1 METESPDRAAD
12 WHELRESDHVNA
24 WDEFNHGTTIHANA
38 FELLEAWPKNS
49 VHAVVTDPPYGVIE
63 FTRENV
69 EKMREGVGG
78 VWRIPPS
85 LDGNERNPLPRFT
98 VLDDEDKQMLQ
109 EFFAKFGELVSDI
122 LRPGGHVFI
131 ASTQLLMHYVS
142 NGFDDAGLERRD
154 ALVRKTK
161 TLRGGDRPKDAH
173 DHPEYSMV
181 SSMPRV
187 YWEPWLL
194 YRKPFNGRLEDNLD
208 EWETGGLRR
217 ESEDRPFTDLLT
229 DGKTPKREREITAEA
244 NPENGD
250 PHPNVKPQHLMREL
264 VHASLPLKR
273 GTILDPFMGSGSTVA
288 AAEALGYESV
298 GIELDENYYE
308 MAREAIPRLAEL
320 RTPIEERNDVDIEP
334 DRSDKTLADYSE

>member
-1 METESPDRAAD
+1 MGMESPDGVSD
-12 WHELRESDHVNA
+12 WRELSDSNHVEA
-24 WDEFNHGTTIHANA
+24 WDEFNHGTIINSNT
-38 FELLEAWPKNS
+38 FELLEEWPENS

-69 EKMREGVGG
+69 EKMRDGVGG

-85 LDGNERNPLPRFT
+85 LDGNQRNPLPRFT
-98 VLDDEDKQMLQ
+98 VLDEEDKQMLQ
-109 EFFAKFGELVSDI
+109 DFFAKFGELVYDV

-154 ALVRKTK
+154 VLVRETK
-161 TLRGGDRPKDAH
+161 TLRGGDRPKGAH
-173 DHPEYSMV
+173 EHPKYSMV

-187 YWEPWLL
+187 YWEPWIL
-194 YRKPFNGRLEDNLD
+194 YRKPFEGRLKENLD
-208 EWETGGLRR
+208 EWETGGIRR

-229 DGKTPKREREITAEA
+229 DGKTPKRERGITADA
-244 NPENGD
+244 NPQNED

-273 GTILDPFMGSGSTVA
+273 GIVLDPFLGSGSTVA

-298 GIELDENYYE
+298 GIELDSNYYS
-308 MAREAIPRLAEL
+308 MALEAIPQLAEL
-320 RTPIEERNDVDIEP
+320 RTPIEERSDVDAKPI
-334 DRSDKTLADYSE
+334 RSGEKLHDYS

>member
-1 METESPDRAAD
+1 MEEESPEMVSD
-12 WHELRESDHVNA
+12 WRELRESERVEA
-24 WDEFNHGTTIHANA
+24 WDEFEHGVTVQANT
-38 FELLEAWPKNS
+38 FELLEEWPENS

-98 VLDDEDKQMLQ
+98 VLDEEDKQMLQ
-109 EFFAKFGELVSDI
+109 DFFAKFGELVYDV
-122 LRPGGHVFI
+122 LRPGGHVMI

-154 ALVRKTK
+154 VLVRETK
-161 TLRGGDRPKDAH
+161 TLRGGDRPKGAH
-173 DHPEYSMV
+173 DHPEYKMV

-194 YRKPFNGRLEDNLD
+194 YRKPFEGRLMENLE

-217 ESEDRPFTDLLT
+217 ESDDRPFTDLLT
-229 DGKTPKREREITAEA
+229 DGKTPKAEREITKEC

-264 VHASLPLKR
+264 VHAALPLKR
-273 GTILDPFMGSGSTVA
+273 GVVLDPFMGSGSTVA

-298 GIELDENYYE
+298 GIELDENYYG
-308 MAREAIPRLAEL
+308 MSQEAIPRFAEL
-320 RTPIEERNDVDIEP
+320 RTPIEERDDVDAEP
-334 DRSDKTLADYSE
+334 VRSGETLSDYSQ